1 MARIKQYKNG
11 KRVVVANS
19 RKTRAVKAPRK
30 LLGGKGKA
38 IAQLKKENRKRP
50 GSNLI
55 SRKINIF
62 ADWIYS
68 QGPSRNQKVSGNL

>member
-1 MARIKQYKNG
+1 MARTTQDRKG

-38 IAQLKKENRKRP
+38 IAQLKKENRERS
-50 GSNLI
+50 GSKLI
-55 SRKINIF
+55 SRKIIIF

-68 QGPSRNQKVSGNL
+68 QEPCSHSCKAGQ